1 MRLLRRNL
9 QRGCIVYRYNYS
21 QGKSTGKDLSSG
33 GSCHKAM
40 DISAFD
46 FPDGSDAEA
55 PLSGPALGASRAKR
69 QACTGK
75 TTSAKPSVQP
85 RRSKRLRIA
94 IDNGRSSRDDLDKA
108 SGSTASA
115 ASISVGDS
123 GGHTKTCVLSAAKRT
138 PESAASGTE
147 KPGDD
152 VDKVSNSAVPIA
164 HTPSPMQ
171 ASSATTAPGAA
182 LTVSTT
188 ARASTV
194 LLTPTNNCSSSDDSL
209 FDSPN
214 PNARFLRVAPRGQD
228 GEVCKR
234 SAGYASLL
242 EDGDPF
248 L

>member
-1 MRLLRRNL
+1 LKKK
-9 QRGCIVYRYNYS
+9 I
-21 QGKSTGKDLSSG
+21 SG

-46 FPDGSDAEA
+46 FPEGSDAEA
-55 PLSGPALGASRAKR
+55 PSSVPALGASNAKR

-75 TTSAKPSVQP
+75 TTSAKPSMQP
-85 RRSKRLRIA
+85 RRSKRLRVVT
-94 IDNGRSSRDDLDKA
+94 DNGTRDDLDKA
-108 SGSTASA
+108 SSGSTASA
-115 ASISVGDS
+115 ASISVGDTS
-123 GGHTKTCVLSAAKRT
+123 GGHATKCVLSAAKRT
-138 PESAASGTE
+138 PESAASGAE
-147 KPGDD
+147 KPVEE
-152 VDKVSNSAVPIA
+152 VDKVSNSAVPIP

-171 ASSATTAPGAA
+171 ASSATTTPGAD

-188 ARASTV
+188 ARPSAV
-194 LLTPTNNCSSSDDSL
+194 LSTPTNNYSSSDDSL